1 MALATE
7 DTLEIQNLLADYNHA
22 VDQLDGAAF
31 AALFVETG
39 SLQRGDEIT
48 QGRADLAAF
57 ASTLPNGIRHLVTNV
72 SIKGDG
78 SRATVRA
85 YLQVWA
91 TPAMAGEA
99 RILVSGIYADA
110 LERTPDGWQFVSRV
124 LTYDA

>member
-1 MALATE
+1 LALAAE
-7 DTLEIQNLLADYNHA
+7 DTLAIQNLLADYNHA

-48 QGRADLAAF
+48 NGRGDLSAF
-57 ASTLPNGIRHLVTNV
+57 ASALPNGILHLVSNV
-72 SIKGDG
+72 SIEGDG
-78 SRATVRA
+78 AHATARA

-99 RILVSGIYADA
+99 KMLVSGIYADVV
-110 LERTPDGWQFVSRV
+110 ERERDGWRFVSRV
-124 LTYDA
+124 LTYDT